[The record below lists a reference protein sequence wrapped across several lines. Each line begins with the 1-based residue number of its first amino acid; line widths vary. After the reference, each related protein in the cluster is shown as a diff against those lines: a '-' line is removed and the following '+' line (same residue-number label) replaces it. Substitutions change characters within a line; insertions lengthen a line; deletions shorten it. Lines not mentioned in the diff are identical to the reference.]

1 MKKTNAMRILDS
13 QKIEYSEIE
22 YDASSGISALDV
34 AKSTGEDP
42 STIYK
47 TLVTVSR
54 EKEHFVFVVP
64 AEKELD
70 LKKAATAAGTKN
82 IEMIP
87 QKELLP
93 LTGYVHGGCSPVGMK
108 KEFETFLDSS
118 AKDKEYIFISGG
130 KIGIQIK
137 INPDDLVGAIDG
149 KYFEISKDKD

>member
-137 INPDDLVGAIDG
+137 INPNDLVGAIDG